1 MLNDDLIDV
10 LGIEL
15 VDVYQRLEDT
25 VIRDIARRL
34 TKSDRWTETAE
45 LQASFMRELGWSPA
59 RIRAEV
65 IRRIHA
71 DPEYIA
77 FVDQNTIEAK
87 AVQQEAINEAK
98 KELRAMAPEIYET
111 VGNMSWNNDL
121 SVWEKAGKKLNRTSA
136 INQIIENY
144 RKDGV
149 DGILNLTGS
158 MGFSY
163 PTGTV
168 SVRRAYTKALDDALV
183 KTVSGSFSYTT
194 ALEDAVRELAR
205 SGLRHIDFANKVSRG
220 IDTAVRNALLT
231 SFAQLAGA
239 IMQENIE
246 SSGVGYVQVS
256 AHWGARPSH
265 APWQGKVYTLQQFR
279 DVCGYGE
286 PGNSA
291 HIYSYNCRHQHY
303 PFWPGISEK
312 EEFEPEPGPFTVD
325 GKTYTYYQATQ
336 KQRTMERRIRE
347 LKREVNAGGDKARL
361 GSLIRQKTQEYNSF
375 SKAVNIRPKL
385 ERLRVVGFDKPGM
398 SPSQLFSKSGKIRES
413 TLFSQDD
420 FADFNPLD
428 LTDTEESALRDLFN
442 ESHKTETESLIK
454 IVNGKRTE
462 IITSHN
468 ENMVA
473 VGTIEPGTTLLHS
486 HTNDTPLSVKDLE
499 HLLNV
504 NVDKVGVVSYNGDA
518 WIAYIGA
525 GDIPGMEEFK
535 ATAANISVEVTTEAM
550 LDPINLGAS
559 ENDLNYNAIRE
570 IFFRVCRHYKWTAE
584 GGKLDG

>member
-34 TKSDRWTETAE
+34 MKSDRWTETAE

-121 SVWEKAGKKLNRTSA
+121 SVWGKAGKKLNRTSA

-194 ALEDAVRELAR
+194 ALEDSVRELAR

-239 IMQENIE
+239 IMQANIE

-265 APWQGKVYTLQQFR
+265 AMWQGKVYTLQQFR

-336 KQRTMERRIRE
+336 KQRAMERRIRE

-385 ERLRVVGFDKPGM
+385 ERLRVASYDKNVEIPFVFNAAGHPVWVVKKTTITGRPNSITQKINKNGGIDRNYYDARGFQTKQISNNDHGHKVE
-398 SPSQLFSKSGKIRES
+398 SAYGKHGEHAHDYFWENGRVKKREIR
-413 TLFSQDD
+413 
-420 FADFNPLD
+420 N
-428 LTDTEESALRDLFN
+428 LTDQEREE
-442 ESHKTETESLIK
+442 
-454 IVNGKRTE
+454 
-462 IITSHN
+462 
-468 ENMVA
+468 
-473 VGTIEPGTTLLHS
+473 
-486 HTNDTPLSVKDLE
+486 
-499 HLLNV
+499 
-504 NVDKVGVVSYNGDA
+504 NGD
-518 WIAYIGA
+518 I
-525 GDIPGMEEFK
+525 
-535 ATAANISVEVTTEAM
+535 
-550 LDPINLGAS
+550 L
-559 ENDLNYNAIRE
+559 
-570 IFFRVCRHYKWTAE
+570 
-584 GGKLDG
+584 

>member
-10 LGIEL
+10 LGVEL

-34 TKSDRWTETAE
+34 MKSDRWTETAE

-194 ALEDAVRELAR
+194 ALEDSVRELAR

-231 SFAQLAGA
+231 SFAQLSGA

-265 APWQGKVYTLQQFR
+265 ALWQGKVYTLQQFR

-312 EEFEPEPGPFTVD
+312 EEFEPEPGPFTVG

-336 KQRTMERRIRE
+336 KQRAMERRIRE

-385 ERLRVVGFDKPGM
+385 ERLRVASYDTVRGIKSPNWRSFASGLRKQANSLTEAEINALKIDIESIGADLSAFSFNTGTRTGLDDESMIIHVLGDVMPDENGTSARDAMSTRAVLAHEYYGHYKFAPSSFPIGDWRDEMRASYMAARNSPGL
-398 SPSQLFSKSGKIRES
+398 SRDER
-413 TLFSQDD
+413 
-420 FADFNPLD
+420 
-428 LTDTEESALRDLFN
+428 RDL
-442 ESHKTETESLIK
+442 
-454 IVNGKRTE
+454 IVDAYDRAREAGYNYEYSKWAKE
-462 IITSHN
+462 I
-468 ENMVA
+468 VY
-473 VGTIEPGTTLLHS
+473 G
-486 HTNDTPLSVKDLE
+486 
-499 HLLNV
+499 
-504 NVDKVGVVSYNGDA
+504 Y
-518 WIAYIGA
+518 
-525 GDIPGMEEFK
+525 
-535 ATAANISVEVTTEAM
+535 
-550 LDPINLGAS
+550 
-559 ENDLNYNAIRE
+559 
-570 IFFRVCRHYKWTAE
+570 
-584 GGKLDG
+584 